1 MPSSVP
7 AWAQPLLS
15 GGVAIASAG
24 CNQDWNQWWIGSR
37 TQWNVTKDFYMGLD
51 VAYVKL
57 EGATFPGGVTGGTS
71 GVPNTNTN
79 IFPAGTNTFPRF
91 VTSEDNWQVRFR
103 VHRDFYP

>member
-7 AWAQPLLS
+7 ASATATLV
-15 GGVAIASAG
+15 GGMAVASVG
-24 CNQDWNQWWIGSR
+24 CNKDWNQWWIGSR

-57 EGATFPGGVTGGTS
+57 EGASFPGGITPGTS
-71 GVPNTNTN
+71 SPVNTNTAL
-79 IFPAGTNTFPRF
+79 FPAGTNTFPRF
-91 VTSEDNWQVRFR
+91 ATSEDNWQVRFR